1 MTSPSSSATGAVR
14 FSSANGEERLAGAG
28 GVGYRDAE
36 SIFRTKPISEIRN
49 VEVATKRQIQDKM
62 EELRQ
67 LVGNRYRDLIDSADS
82 IVYMKSSCE
91 SISTNIAA
99 IHAGIRS
106 LSESPV
112 SQTPKLS
119 GPNPLRVRIY
129 GIACRVKYL
138 VDTPE
143 NIWGCLDESMY
154 LEAAAR
160 YVRAKHVHHALGS
173 ADNNILSKFPLLQH
187 QWQIV
192 ESFKAQI
199 SQRSRERLLLDRPGL
214 DINAY
219 ADALAAVAVIDELGP
234 KQVITLFLDTR
245 KSWITQ
251 RLSACLASPIPTSSA
266 SVEVFCEVLK
276 IIQVSMSQVGELFLQ
291 VLSDMP
297 VFYKVIL
304 SSPPASQLY
313 GGIPNPD
320 EEVRLWQSFRD
331 KLESLMAMLDRD
343 FIASTCSD
351 WLRDCG
357 GEIVSKIDGK
367 CLVDTIVTGKEL
379 ALAEKSIRQTIDS
392 KEVLEGSLEWLK
404 SVFGSEIVLPWR
416 RTRELVLGNDADLW
430 DEIFEEAFIQRIKVI
445 IDVGFRKL
453 AETVNV
459 KDAVA
464 AIVDPAQRSSL
475 GGGVWF
481 IDQNFK
487 KFGTLSSKAPTDDN
501 DFRGCIAAYFG
512 PEVSRIRD
520 AVDTSCQSILEDLLE
535 FLESPKAALRMK
547 DVIPYLQ
554 RKCYECMSTIIKD
567 LKDELDHLCAIHN
580 SGSSEQYSIPA
591 VVIVEKSLFIGKL
604 LFAFQNHSK
613 HLPIILGPP
622 RLWANESIFGGEK
635 SSSLIR
641 HPSLPISSPVSESRG
656 RYPLSSPG
664 RQSSVTSAALLG
676 ISDDTN
682 LNLEELN
689 HVMRDLC
696 IKAHSLWISWVC
708 NELSVILSED
718 LRRDDGLS
726 SATPLRGWEKT
737 VVKQE
742 QTDGSHLEIEI
753 DLPSMP
759 SLYIISFL
767 FRACEEIHRVG
778 GHVLDKTILRNFATN
793 LVKKVADVYGEFLSA
808 MDADGFKI
816 SDEGVLQVMLDIRF
830 SADVLSGGDAVK
842 NEDLVKNLSKKSPF
856 RRKHDQTKNESE
868 NRKQINK
875 LINSLSQ
882 RLDPINWQTYEPY
895 LWENEKQSYLR
906 HAVLFGF
913 FVQLNRMF
921 TDTMQKLPTN
931 SESNILRCSTV
942 PRFKYLPISAP
953 ALSSRATNKVSVSTS
968 SEDIASR
975 NSWKSVTNG
984 ELSSKIDF
992 DDSSSFG
999 VATPL
1004 LKSFMQVGS
1013 RFGESTFKLG
1023 SILTDGQVGIFKDRS
1038 AAAMSTFGD
1047 ILPVQAAGLLSSLTA
1062 SRSDG

>member
-1 MTSPSSSATGAVR
+1 MRSPSSNANGGAR
-14 FSSANGEERLAGAG
+14 FSSGNGEERLAGAG

-49 VEVATKRQIQDKM
+49 VEVSTKKQIQDKM

-82 IVYMKSSCE
+82 IVHMKSSCE
-91 SISTNIAA
+91 AISGNIAS
-99 IHAGIRS
+99 IHGGIRS

-112 SQTPKLS
+112 SETPKLS
-119 GPNPLRVRIY
+119 GPNPLRVKIY

-143 NIWGCLDESMY
+143 NIWGCLDESMF
-154 LEAAAR
+154 LEAAGR
-160 YVRAKHVHHALGS
+160 YIRAKHVHQALGS
-173 ADNNILSKFPLLQH
+173 ADSKILSKFPLLQH

-192 ESFKAQI
+192 ESFRAQI
-199 SQRSRERLLLDRPGL
+199 SQRGRERLLLDRPGL

-219 ADALAAVAVIDELGP
+219 ADALAAVAVIDELDP
-234 KQVITLFLDTR
+234 KQVINLFLDSR

-251 RLSACLASPIPTSSA
+251 RLSVCLASLTPTCSDT
-266 SVEVFCEVLK
+266 VEVFCNALK
-276 IIQVSMSQVGELFLQ
+276 IIQVSVSQVGELFLQ

-331 KLESLMAMLDRD
+331 KLESVMAMLDRD
-343 FIASTCSD
+343 FIASSCSG
-351 WLRDCG
+351 WLKDCG
-357 GEIVSKIDGK
+357 VEIVSKINGK
-367 CLVDTIVTGKEL
+367 YLVDTIITGKEL

-430 DEIFEEAFIQRIKVI
+430 DEIFEEAFVQRIKVI
-445 IDVGFRKL
+445 IDHGFGHL
-453 AETVNV
+453 AETVKV
-459 KDAVA
+459 KDVVD
-464 AIVDPAQRSSL
+464 AIGDPSQRSSL

-481 IDQNFK
+481 VDQNAK
-487 KFGTLSSKAPTDDN
+487 KFGVMNSKTSTDDD
-501 DFRGCIAAYFG
+501 DFRSCIAAYFG

-520 AVDTSCQSILEDLLE
+520 AVDNSCQGILEDVLE

-547 DVIPYLQ
+547 DVVPYLQ
-554 RKCYECMSTIIKD
+554 RKCYDCMSTIIKD
-567 LKDELDHLCAIHN
+567 LKDELDRLYAIHN
-580 SGSSEQYSIPA
+580 SSNREENAVPP

-622 RLWANESIFGGEK
+622 RLWMSESILAGEK
-635 SSSLIR
+635 LPTLLR
-641 HPSLPISSPVSESRG
+641 HSSLPIGSPVSESRG
-656 RYPLSSPG
+656 RQALNSPG
-664 RQSSVTSAALLG
+664 RQNSLTSAALLG
-676 ISDDTN
+676 TNDDTN
-682 LNLEELN
+682 VKLEELN
-689 HVMRDLC
+689 HVIRDLC
-696 IKAHSLWISWVC
+696 IKAHTLWISWVC
-708 NELSVILSED
+708 DELSVILSED
-718 LRRDDGLS
+718 LRRDEGLS
-726 SATPLRGWEKT
+726 MATLLRGWEET

-742 QTDGSHLEIEI
+742 QPDGSDSEMKIN
-753 DLPSMP
+753 LPSMP

-778 GHVLDKTILRNFATN
+778 GHVLDKTILRKFALN
-793 LVKKVADVYGEFLSA
+793 LVKKVTDVYGEFLSVIET
-808 MDADGFKI
+808 DGPKI
-816 SDEGVLQVMLDIRF
+816 SEKGVLQVMLDIRF
-830 SADVLSGGDAVK
+830 SADVLSGGDVVK
-842 NEDLVKNLSKKSPF
+842 NDDLSKSVAKKSPF
-856 RRKHDQTKNESE
+856 RRKQDETKNETE
-868 NRKQINK
+868 NRKQVNK
-875 LINSLSQ
+875 LIKTLSQ
-882 RLDPINWQTYEPY
+882 RLDPIDWQTYESY

-953 ALSSRATNKVSVSTS
+953 ALSSRGSSKVSTSTS
-968 SEDIASR
+968 SEAIASR
-975 NSWKSVTNG
+975 NSWKSVANG
-984 ELSSKIDF
+984 ELSQKVDL

-1013 RFGESTFKLG
+1013 RFGEGTFKLG
-1023 SILTDGQVGIFKDRS
+1023 SILTDGHVGIFKDRS

-1047 ILPVQAAGLLSSLTA
+1047 ILPVQAAGLLSSFTT
-1062 SRSDG
+1062 SRSDD